1 MPAGRE
7 ASFMRD
13 LAAAANAS
21 KALMTSGMNAAK
33 FACFARSA

>member
-1 MPAGRE
+1 
-7 ASFMRD
+7 MRD
-13 LAAAANAS
+13 LHYLAAAANAS